1 MKAFKFFLLAICLSL
16 PFSDAFAEIG
26 NNNNNLDII
35 RRPIIVK
42 RNEVKLETSVQ
53 KLGDRSY
60 QVTFGKSYEEVS
72 IEVYDEEGY
81 LLGMVEADYVNVG
94 DTIVVNTREDGAV
107 ELIVYSN
114 DDEVFYTEL

>member
-53 KLGDRSY
+53 KLGERSY